1 MDGNVLRWQKQAAS
15 DAPRGQWSW
24 AVYECIHLVS
34 NIFFYAILEENVLGT
49 TIFIMMRSI
58 SALAP
63 PARQLRILMPSLMLG
78 WKRKLV
84 PAENFVW
91 RRVAADELSRSN
103 GTSFSTDENRPDIS
117 RPRATRDPRGRRVPW
132 LNNVNPD
139 TNSVQLLSR
148 VWVIQEMSLTWRPNL
163 YS

>member
-1 MDGNVLRWQKQAAS
+1 M
-15 DAPRGQWSW
+15 
-24 AVYECIHLVS
+24 YECIHLVS

-103 GTSFSTDENRPDIS
+103 ELLFPLMKIGLISVDLEPQGTHEADAYHD
-117 RPRATRDPRGRRVPW
+117 
-132 LNNVNPD
+132 
-139 TNSVQLLSR
+139 
-148 VWVIQEMSLTWRPNL
+148 
-163 YS
+163 